1 MKKSNFITF
10 LSLCVLIVIAVA
22 CMFFWKK
29 PSASPKK
36 EEKPAQGATNT
47 VKEPT
52 TPAKEPTTP
61 VKEPTTPVKE
71 PTTPAE
77 EPTSPAKKPV
87 VSMKDSLFIGD
98 SRTVGLMEYAQMK
111 DVDFFANVGMS
122 VYNIHKKPVSVPGVG
137 KVTLKEL
144 LKHKKYGKIYIMLGV
159 NEVGY
164 RLESTVSK
172 YKELIAFIQER
183 EPDAK
188 IIIQANLHVTKSRSD
203 SDKVVN
209 NKAIDR
215 LNQALSE
222 LADGENS
229 FYLDANSIFD
239 DGNGNLASDKTADD
253 THLYAKYYAKW
264 GKWIVEQTAT
274 FIKEG

>member
-1 MKKSNFITF
+1 MKKSNLITF

-36 EEKPAQGATNT
+36 EDKPEQATT
-47 VKEPT
+47 TPVKEQATPTKEPTTPAKEPT

-61 VKEPTTPVKE
+61 VKEPTTP
-71 PTTPAE
+71 TE
-77 EPTSPAKKPV
+77 EPT

-98 SRTVGLMEYAQMK
+98 SRTVGLMEYAQIE

-172 YKELIAFIQER
+172 YKELIAFIQDR

-209 NKAIDR
+209 NKAIDI
-215 LNQALSE
+215 LNQALSG
-222 LADGENS
+222 LADGKTS
-229 FYLDANSIFD
+229 FYLDANGIFD
-239 DGNGNLASDKTADD
+239 DGSGNLASDKTADD

-274 FIKEG
+274 LIKEG